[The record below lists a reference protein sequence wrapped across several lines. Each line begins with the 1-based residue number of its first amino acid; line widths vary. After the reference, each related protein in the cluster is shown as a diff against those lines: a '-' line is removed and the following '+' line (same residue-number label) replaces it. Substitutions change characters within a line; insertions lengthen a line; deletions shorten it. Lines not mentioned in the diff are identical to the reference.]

1 MIFQVAG
8 QCGLGALSAAEEKNV
23 RGIGVDADQAY
34 LGEHVLTSALKKVD
48 VAVFQTI
55 QAAQDGSF
63 PGGTNTVFDVASG
76 GVGLGEIA
84 PDVPADLVA
93 QVNRIQDQIAAGQIK
108 NIPDTVGKAERG
120 LREHRPEGA

>member
-8 QCGLGALSAAEEKNV
+8 QCGLGALSAAQEKNV

-55 QAAQDGSF
+55 QAVQDGSF
-63 PGGTNTVFDVASG
+63 AGGENTVFDVASG

-84 PDVPADLVA
+84 SDVPADLVS
-93 QVNRIQDQIAAGQIK
+93 QVNTVQDRIAAGEIT
-108 NIPDTVGKAERG
+108 NIPETVE
-120 LREHRPEGA
+120 